1 MQKPFTLLASAAV
14 AATLALPGFAQETTP
29 VDADTVVATV
39 GDTQITVGHMIAAFQ
54 TLPENYQSL
63 ENDAL
68 YDGILEQLIQQ
79 TALAE
84 SVGDDVPAR
93 VVKSLENEERALKAN
108 EALQAALEG
117 AVTDEDVQAAYDAQF
132 GDFQPETEYNASHIL
147 LETEEEA
154 QEVKK
159 MIEEGADF
167 AETAREKSTGPSGPN
182 GGNLGWFGS
191 GAMVEEF
198 EAATIALE
206 AGEVS
211 APVQTRFG
219 WHVIKLNEIGKT
231 TAPTLEEERPRL
243 INELQRDA
251 ATAIISGSTDAVT
264 VEIPNELNIDPAVL
278 RQADLLD

>member
-1 MQKPFTLLASAAV
+1 MQKPFHFLASVAV
-14 AATLALPGFAQETTP
+14 AACVALPGYAQDATP

-54 TLPENYQSL
+54 TLPENYRTL

-79 TALAE
+79 TALAQ

-108 EALQAALEG
+108 EALQTALAD
-117 AVTDEDVQAAYDAQF
+117 AVTDEDIQAAYDAQF
-132 GDFQPETEYNASHIL
+132 GEFEPETEYNASHIL

-154 QEVKK
+154 KEVKA
-159 MIEEGADF
+159 MIDDGADF

-211 APVQTRFG
+211 EPVQTRFG
-219 WHVIKLNEIGKT
+219 WHIIKLNEVGKT
-231 TAPTLEEERPRL
+231 TAPTLEEERARL
-243 INELQRDA
+243 TNELQREA
-251 ATAIISGSTDAVT
+251 ATAIISSSTDAVT
-264 VEIPNELNIDPAVL
+264 VEIPNDVEIDPAVL